1 MHDATQTDKTQI
13 KFLLI
18 QTLTQKTDFLNIY
31 TLEGI
36 FQKISFLWIK
46 TLFKCTKGNTLF

>member
-36 FQKISFLWIK
+36 FQKISFL
-46 TLFKCTKGNTLF
+46 